1 MLDAARA
8 KLRSLLGRREAE
20 PVRRSEVRQAYE
32 LLRFALVALPLA
44 TGADK
49 IAELDLLAWWGGWL
63 APRLA
68 ALSPLASRDILRI
81 AGMAEASIAALV
93 MLRPRV
99 GANVLAAWL
108 ALMIVDVVALGGH
121 ALVVALDA
129 ALAIAA
135 LALSRL
141 AAHYESTRAAD
152 VLPGPPP

>member
-32 LLRFALVALPLA
+32 LLRFALPLA